1 MSDPNP
7 KQNMSD
13 GQVAAFPLAEGLGRQ
28 LPQNL
33 EAEQELLGALLLD
46 NSILE
51 NIDDG
56 LREDHFFDP
65 AHGRIFAAIS
75 NLTGRGNLANPITL
89 KSYFANDDSFGGL
102 NIETYLNELAES
114 VLSLSE
120 ASEYARDVRECYLRR
135 ELIRSSD
142 ELISKARSA
151 DLNSPASTMI
161 EEAEQRLFNLAENDQ
176 GQSGLNPFSM
186 ALDTALKMADEAS
199 KTAGGISG
207 VGSGLRTLD
216 QLLGGLQKSDL
227 IILAGRPGMGK
238 TALATNIAFHAATT
252 TLSGETPQQ
261 VAFFSLE
268 MSSDQLANRILSSKA
283 GVPSD
288 KIRRGELNKDQFNNL
303 VRAAGEIGNA
313 PFYIDDT

>member
-1 MSDPNP
+1 MSVASFFCYGDGMSDPNP

-199 KTAGGISG
+199 VVFA
-207 VGSGLRTLD
+207 D
-216 QLLGGLQKSDL
+216 
-227 IILAGRPGMGK
+227 
-238 TALATNIAFHAATT
+238 
-252 TLSGETPQQ
+252 
-261 VAFFSLE
+261 
-268 MSSDQLANRILSSKA
+268 
-283 GVPSD
+283 
-288 KIRRGELNKDQFNNL
+288 
-303 VRAAGEIGNA
+303 
-313 PFYIDDT
+313 